1 MKKKSNNLPALI
13 IHMHVPK
20 AGEQAPTNHG
30 TMVKISKSIKIISKY
45 LKYPML
51 RLNSQRRSV
60 SVQI

>member
-1 MKKKSNNLPALI
+1 
-13 IHMHVPK
+13 MHVPK